1 MRSKIRVKSSWFKG
15 DRKKTPQEIAG
26 ALAFTIWRISDNT
39 LKNVRRADFD
49 IAIGEQ
55 YFAFL
60 SEFLI
65 FLVQVADRT
74 VYTQLS
80 EQDRFDFTSAL
91 VNRVAEHQAENQS
104 EWLGGAVRDYKDRF
118 VDRLNQRAG
127 EYADFHYTGVDTSFS
142 FILYL
147 GQCLRDVMDEKDKTW
162 VVDQIMAI
170 EVPEAVAML
179 EKAMTGLFDD
189 NAKPLSAA
197 H

>member
-65 FLVQVADRT
+65 FLVQVADRI

-104 EWLGGAVRDYKDRF
+104 EWLGGNARDYKDRF

-147 GQCLRDVMDEKDKTW
+147 GQCMRDVMDEKDKTW

-179 EKAMTGLFDD
+179 EKAMQGLFDE
-189 NAKPLSAA
+189 NPASSSAA